1 MTVRRSTRTT
11 IATSLALG
19 LLGSG
24 LMLAPAASA
33 HSGGGGG
40 GGVRANGACA
50 AHGSWKLK
58 AKPDDS
64 RLEVEAE
71 VDVNRAGQHWTWTI
85 KRNGNVVRS
94 GSATTKA
101 PSGSFSVNRG
111 LANSAG
117 TDRITF
123 QAVNSAES
131 NSCHGSV
138 TA

>member
-1 MTVRRSTRTT
+1 MAIRHSTRST
-11 IATSLALG
+11 IATALALG

-24 LMLAPAASA
+24 VALAPGASA

-40 GGVRANGACA
+40 VRAGGTCA

-58 AKPDDS
+58 AKPDDG

-71 VDVNRAGQHWTWTI
+71 VDVNRAGQHWHWTI

-94 GSATTKA
+94 GTATTKA
-101 PSGSFSVNRG
+101 PSGSFSVNRS
-111 LANSAG
+111 LTNSAG

-123 QAVNSAES
+123 RAVNAAKS